1 MSCSVFV
8 HIKYSKE
15 LEEKIRKISGIV
27 VSKNSYSDFDS
38 VQVSEELFPQHKQ
51 EVDAHRWIIGKDGT
65 MGHFPEN
72 PGKWEYKGH
81 GFEIWLGFE
90 GDMVFVVHCHWDPD
104 HGDRTII
111 DIGKWIK
118 ANLGDIK
125 IIQKKVSY

>member
-15 LEEKIRKISGIV
+15 LEEKIRKISGIT
-27 VSKNSYSDFDS
+27 SNNSHNDFDS
-38 VQVSEELFPQHKQ
+38 VQVPEELFPQHKKD
-51 EVDAHRWIIGKDGT
+51 VDAHRWIIGKDGT

-81 GFEIWLGFE
+81 GFKIWLGFE
-90 GDMVFVVHCHWDPD
+90 GDIVFVVPCHWDPD

-111 DIGKWIK
+111 DIGK
-118 ANLGDIK
+118 
-125 IIQKKVSY
+125 